1 MNLVDINVKG
11 GFWALRAVIGH
22 MRKQGTGGA
31 IINMASMSDLVG
43 HPNRGIYCAGKGAL
57 VNMTRAVAME
67 VAPEKIRVNC
77 VCPGVIDT
85 PMFGPESEKRS
96 DFVKSATADNLI
108 PRGGTA
114 DEVAQGILFVI
125 QNDFV
130 TGTTI
135 DVDGGW
141 LLT

>member
-77 VCPGVIDT
+77 VCPGAIDT
-85 PMFGPESEKRS
+85 SMFQEGLAQASDITQGYVDATPMGR
-96 DFVKSATADNLI
+96 VAT
-108 PRGGTA
+108 PS
-114 DEVAQGILFVI
+114 EVA
-125 QNDFV
+125 
-130 TGTTI
+130 
-135 DVDGGW
+135 
-141 LLT
+141 